1 MIEEQIK
8 PSELRIG
15 NYLQNNKGE
24 VRVVSELNCNKDE
37 FNIQAWGLGS
47 DRMYGSNE
55 DNLQPIPLTED
66 WLVKFK
72 GEKTNRH
79 WFNYSYKDIEISH
92 NIMNGVVNLFQPIN
106 SKEPITIRD
115 IYKVHTFQN
124 LYFALTK
131 EELKI
136 TE

>member
-15 NYLQNNKGE
+15 NYYEYDKEVFRVDTLNDNYAHPIVKGCE
-24 VRVVSELNCNKDE
+24 NALSIRSLHFYSQMK
-37 FNIQAWGLGS
+37 
-47 DRMYGSNE
+47 
-55 DNLQPIPLTED
+55 PIPLTEE
-66 WLVKFK
+66 WHVKFK

-79 WFNYSYKDIEISH
+79 WFTYSYKDIEISH